1 MISRETRKLLF
12 LLTAATLVTTCSA
25 PDTGSRAEAQ
35 SAAAQPATDEQQL
48 ACTPQRASVANRA
61 SPYDSVL
68 ITVGT
73 RQAKICYGRPS
84 RRGRTVFDSLV
95 AYNQLWRTGANEPT
109 IIHIPFAAKIAGM
122 DVQPGSYSIYTIPVP
137 AGAEWTVIVNR
148 SISQWG
154 EESGYTAE
162 VQAQEV
168 GRAPVTSAPITE
180 HVEQFTIRS
189 EPAGPNAANILLEW
203 VNTRV
208 TIPVT
213 ASGLND

>member
-12 LLTAATLVTTCSA
+12 SLTAATLVTSCSA

-35 SAAAQPATDEQQL
+35 SAAAPPATDTQQL
-48 ACTPQRASVANRA
+48 ACTPQRASVANRP

-68 ITVGT
+68 VTVGT
-73 RQAKICYGRPS
+73 RQAKICYSRPS
-84 RRGRTVFDSLV
+84 GRGRTVFDSLV
-95 AYNQLWRTGANEPT
+95 AYNELWRTGANEPT

-137 AGAEWTVIVNR
+137 AGGEWTVIVNR
-148 SISQWG
+148 SVSHWG
-154 EESGYTAE
+154 EESRYTAD

-168 GRAPVTSAPITE
+168 GRAPVSSAAIAE

-189 EPAGPNAANILLEW
+189 EPAGPNASNILLEW

>member
-1 MISRETRKLLF
+1 MIRHKLKLVVSPVAAA
-12 LLTAATLVTTCSA
+12 LLAACSS
-25 PDTGSRAEAQ
+25 PDTGSQAEAQ
-35 SAAAQPATDEQQL
+35 SPAAQPADASLASDAQQL
-48 ACTPQRASVANRA
+48 ACVPQRSNIANRP
-61 SPYDSVL
+61 SPYDS
-68 ITVGT
+68 TVVTIGS

-95 AYNQLWRTGANEPT
+95 AYNELWRTGANEPT

-137 AGAEWTVIVNR
+137 AGGEWTVIVNR

-154 EESGYTAE
+154 EESMYTPE

-168 GRAPVTSAPITE
+168 GRAPVASVAIPE

-189 EPAGPNAANILLEW
+189 EPVGPNGANILLEW

-213 ASGLND
+213 TS